1 MHGFQLWVA
10 LPKEKEGMAAE
21 FHHISKDALPEWEQD
36 NLKIKLIAG
45 QAFERKS
52 PVPVHSELFMLK
64 IEALE
69 DTSINFNDQLDGE
82 IGIAV
87 VEGSVTACD
96 ETVNKGQML
105 VSNSEGQCAFQVS
118 KGSLLLIFGGKPFP
132 ESRTIWWNF
141 VASNPKTIEEAKEKW
156 ENGEFDMVPGEKEV
170 IPLPK

>member
-1 MHGFQLWVA
+1 
-10 LPKEKEGMAAE
+10 MAAE